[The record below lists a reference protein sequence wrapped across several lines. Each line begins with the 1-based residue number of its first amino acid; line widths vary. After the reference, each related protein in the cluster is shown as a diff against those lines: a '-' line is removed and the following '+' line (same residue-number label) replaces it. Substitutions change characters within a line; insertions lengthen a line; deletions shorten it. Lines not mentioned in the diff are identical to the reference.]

1 MFLPKV
7 YCRVVG
13 GEDHFHSLSFIINL
27 LLHAHRPLACK
38 WSVRDDR
45 LSCSLLSERER
56 WPSELLPAPCSLLS
70 PDWRQEEWP
79 SSGPSTLSM
88 LKGSPQCRHMMTR
101 RSGLPSPPSP
111 RGGAMLNTPD
121 TRCLML
127 STSAR
132 RLSSITAPSLISS
145 QSSSRKGHWRESARF
160 WPSSRSLRLSF
171 SDRLVSG
178 WKRMTRGKPCNT
190 TKSFHVEQ
198 NLQQYAQSLTYN
210 YSGAITIRYWS

>member
-7 YCRVVG
+7 YCRVVW

-38 WSVRDDR
+38 RSVRDDR
-45 LSCSLLSERER
+45 LS
-56 WPSELLPAPCSLLS
+56 CSLLS

-88 LKGSPQCRHMMTR
+88 LMGSPQCRHMMTR

-190 TKSFHVEQ
+190 TKSFHAEQ

>member
-7 YCRVVG
+7 YCRVVW

-38 WSVRDDR
+38 RSVRDDR
-45 LSCSLLSERER
+45 VLAAPCSQS
-56 WPSELLPAPCSLLS
+56 CSLLS

-88 LKGSPQCRHMMTR
+88 LKGSPQCRHMITR

-160 WPSSRSLRLSF
+160 WPSSLSLRLSF